1 MLLIQAVIA
10 LLFLPFLLCNSEY
23 KLLLREI
30 IPAVISSRM
39 KAHLVGI
46 APLGSGEG
54 EFQHHHCVHQLEVQ
68 LQ

>member
-46 APLGSGEG
+46 APLLVVVKENSSTITAYTN
-54 EFQHHHCVHQLEVQ
+54 
-68 LQ
+68 